1 MIILQSKYLPTD
13 VCNEPSSPLNAV
25 WSGEVTQSMQLPNLG
40 HIMLLFPLQ
49 ETNVLCA
56 NVQINAQHY
65 VMLTDQPANETVFVQ
80 NLHLEGV
87 SGQLLILFLSPGF
100 IAEMASFLGI
110 SQDFQSL
117 LHALPLPKGDD
128 ISLLLQSMTANLN
141 DRVIIEELIFE
152 VIGHVLRLLR
162 VRHQALLRL
171 SNHKNTTLDD
181 LVPRLMQARQYIEAQ
196 YLEPVKTKH
205 VAHQVALSEYHFARL
220 FKTAFDTTVH
230 QYVIQLRLKTARHLL
245 ESTQLPV
252 TDVSLSVGYNSL
264 SAFIHAF
271 RNQIGMTPSQYQTL
285 FLKSKISRI

>member
-1 MIILQSKYLPTD
+1 MIILQSKHLPTD

-25 WSGEVTQSMQLPNLG
+25 WSGEVTQSMQLPSLG
-40 HIMLLFPLQ
+40 HIVLLFPLQ
-49 ETNVLCA
+49 ETTMLCT
-56 NVQINAQHY
+56 NVQIDVQHY
-65 VMLTDQPANETVFVQ
+65 VMLTNQSPDAMTIVQ
-80 NLHLEGV
+80 NLHPDHV
-87 SGQLLILFLSPGF
+87 SGHILILFLSPGF

-110 SQDFQSL
+110 PQDFQSL

-128 ISLLLQSMTANLN
+128 ISHLLQSITKNLN

-171 SNHKNTTLDD
+171 SNHKDTTIDD

-205 VAHQVALSEYHFARL
+205 VAQHIALSEYHFARL
-220 FKTAFDTTVH
+220 FKTAFDTSVH

-285 FLKSKISRI
+285 FLKSKN